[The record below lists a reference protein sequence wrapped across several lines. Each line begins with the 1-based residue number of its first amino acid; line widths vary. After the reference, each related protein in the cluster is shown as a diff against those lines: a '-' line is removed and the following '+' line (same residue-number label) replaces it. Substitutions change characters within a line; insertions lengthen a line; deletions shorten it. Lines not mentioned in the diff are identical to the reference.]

1 MGAAGAQNEHGFAP
15 KAHPVGLDHVQK
27 AAEVG
32 VVAVQLAVPVH
43 DGVHRADGAGPLV
56 HRFTVG
62 DDQLLVGDGHVD
74 GLKGPL
80 LQKLPGLGLGGQG
93 VQLVGILGQQHLVDD
108 L

>member
-1 MGAAGAQNEHGFAP
+1 M
-15 KAHPVGLDHVQK
+15 GLDHVQK